1 MAANTGSTF
10 LWIMLGS
17 ELGRL
22 REKAGLSGEQAAKA
36 AACAPSTITNLEK
49 GTTGFRRIGQFT
61 DLLDAYG
68 IDDVGQE
75 LLVDWYKNAKGEDWW
90 TPNTSVLPSGM
101 PAYLG
106 FESGA
111 VGLNTWVPSVVYGLL
126 QTEQYARAL
135 IESAKAADERTTE
148 FVDSSV
154 AVRANRKKII
164 TEQGVEL
171 VCVMDEG
178 ALRNMV
184 GDPGIMRGQYEEI
197 IRLNE
202 LPNVT
207 VQIIPFSAP
216 AYRVTAGPF
225 TLLHFEPTSL
235 PRPVLSMDT
244 VSHAVQVISKP
255 RVVKQFQRR
264 FDFLSRAALP
274 AHETSAVVE
283 RIAREV

>member
-10 LWIMLGS
+10 LRIMLGA

-36 AACAPSTITNLEK
+36 ASCAPSTITNLEK

-61 DLLDAYG
+61 ALLEAYKV
-68 IDDVGQE
+68 DFEGQA

-111 VGLNTWVPSVVYGLL
+111 VGLNTWCPSVVYGLL
-126 QTEQYARAL
+126 QTEEYARAL
-135 IESAKAADERTTE
+135 IESAKAADERNTE

-154 AVRANRKKII
+154 TVRANRKKII

-171 VCVMDEG
+171 SCLMDEA

-184 GDPGIMRGQYEEI
+184 GDADIMRGQYEEI
-197 IRLNE
+197 ARLNE
-202 LPNVT
+202 LPNVM
-207 VQIIPFSAP
+207 VRIIPFSAP
-216 AYRVTAGPF
+216 AYRVLGGPF
-225 TLLHFEPTSL
+225 TLLHFDATSL
-235 PRPVLSMDT
+235 PGPVLSMDT

-255 RVVKQFQRR
+255 RVVKQFLRR
-264 FDFLSRAALP
+264 FDFLSRGALP
-274 AHETSAVVE
+274 VHETSALLE
-283 RIAREV
+283 RLSREA